1 MLRWRL
7 LLGTLLVAALVG
19 LCALDHRAARPGLW
33 LAPALVL
40 FGVLA
45 TREILDLEAAA
56 GLRPLGWAVYLGNLL
71 VLASPWAPLVARW
84 WIGAGQGGSPQG
96 EFPAQGFPDPWLAMS
111 LAAAI
116 ILAFVGEIVRYDKP
130 GGATA
135 NLAASMLAVV
145 YVGVLLACVVHLRLQ
160 WGVAAL
166 ASLIVVVKMG
176 DTGAYTVGR
185 WIGRHKLAPR
195 LSPGKTVEGAL
206 GAFAFALFGS
216 WATFRWIVPLVPPDG
231 RASSSGGPP
240 WWGWIV
246 FGVAVGGLG
255 MLGDLAESLLK
266 RGGGQKDSS
275 RWMPGLGGVLDI
287 LDSVLLGAPAAYG
300 CWYLGLVG

>member
-7 LLGTLLVAALVG
+7 LLGTVLVAALVG
-19 LCALDHRAARPGLW
+19 LCALDHRAASHGLW

-40 FGVLA
+40 FGVLG
-45 TREILDLEAAA
+45 TREILDLEVAA
-56 GLRPLGWAVYLGNLL
+56 GLRPAGWAVYLGNLL

-84 WIGAGQGGSPQG
+84 WVGTAPGGWPPG
-96 EFPAQGFPDPWLAMS
+96 ELPAQGFPDSWLAVS
-111 LAAAI
+111 LASAM
-116 ILAFVGEIVRYDKP
+116 ILAFVGEMVRYEKP

-135 NLAASMLAVV
+135 NLAASVLAVV

-166 ASLIVVVKMG
+166 GSLLVVVKMG
-176 DTGAYTVGR
+176 DTGAYVVGR

-206 GAFAFALFGS
+206 GALAFALASS
-216 WATFRWIVPLVPPDG
+216 WATFQWLVPLVPPDG
-231 RASSSGGPP
+231 VGAASGDPP

-246 FGVAVGGLG
+246 FGVGVGGLG

-266 RGGGQKDSS
+266 RDGAQKDSS
-275 RWMPGLGGVLDI
+275 RWLPGFGGVLDV